1 MSQMTATARPL
12 RAPRRGPVS
21 APLRVMPARITNTGH
36 GAFAGICVVLLTV
49 GLIGL
54 LLLNTALAH
63 GSLVLGQLQRESRLL
78 HDSSGNLQEAIDQAS
93 SSGTLARTAS
103 SLGMVRANQ
112 RAYIDLA
119 AGTVAGEAEP
129 ATENNA
135 LPIVISATPPVETT
149 AKVSGVLSS
158 ATKAAKA
165 AQAAAVAAGDAT
177 PKTAGGAAGGAGAAT
192 LGSSSSSPDSTSGTP
207 SGTSADPQTP
217 ATR

>member
-1 MSQMTATARPL
+1 
-12 RAPRRGPVS
+12 
-21 APLRVMPARITNTGH
+21 MPARITSTGH

-129 ATENNA
+129 ATKDNA

-149 AKVSGVLSS
+149 KKVSGVLSS

-165 AQAAAVAAGDAT
+165 AQAAAAAAT
-177 PKTAGGAAGGAGAAT
+177 PKSAGAAASGSGAAT
-192 LGSSSSSPDSTSGTP
+192 LGSSSSTP
-207 SGTSADPQTP
+207 AGTSADPQTP

>member
-1 MSQMTATARPL
+1 MTATARPL

-78 HDSSGNLQEAIDQAS
+78 SDSSGNLRESIDQAS

-103 SLGMVRANQ
+103 SLGMVRANE
-112 RAYIDLA
+112 RAYIDLST
-119 AGTVAGEAEP
+119 GTVTGEAQP
-129 ATENNA
+129 ATTNNA

-158 ATKAAKA
+158 ATQAATKAEKA
-165 AQAAAVAAGDAT
+165 AQAAAAAAT
-177 PKTAGGAAGGAGAAT
+177 PKTAGAAAGGAGAAT
-192 LGSSSSSPDSTSGTP
+192 LGSSSTSPKATSGT
-207 SGTSADPQTP
+207 SGTSVSPQTP

>member
-78 HDSSGNLQEAIDQAS
+78 SDSSGNLQEAIDQAS
-93 SSGTLARTAS
+93 SSGTLARSAS

-112 RAYIDLA
+112 RAYIDLTT
-119 AGTVAGEAEP
+119 GKVEGEAQP
-129 ATENNA
+129 ATTNNA

-158 ATKAAKA
+158 ATEAAAKA
-165 AQAAAVAAGDAT
+165 AEAAAAAGAT
-177 PKTAGGAAGGAGAAT
+177 PKTAGAAAGGSAAAT
-192 LGSSSSSPDSTSGTP
+192 LGSSATSPEATSGT
-207 SGTSADPQTP
+207 SGASVSPQTP